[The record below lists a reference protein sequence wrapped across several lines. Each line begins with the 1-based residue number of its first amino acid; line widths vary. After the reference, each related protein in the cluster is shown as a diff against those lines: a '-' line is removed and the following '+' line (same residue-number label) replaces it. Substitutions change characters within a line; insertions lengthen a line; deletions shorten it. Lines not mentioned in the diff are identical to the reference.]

1 MKVSLNLTKLK
12 GNKLTPSEFV
22 YLLIKSENAKQL
34 TKYLEILPIDET
46 KLQDRGF
53 VKIMPDRTLT
63 LRQKA
68 LDLFTVRGCE
78 DCWNQF
84 VVAYPIKDQG
94 RPLHNDKK
102 RNKLKYIALITKSPD
117 LHETIMKALDNEKE
131 DRKRANWSGE
141 FRPRWKMM
149 SSYINQEAWTMY
161 EGMEFDTPTSTNQ
174 PNYGEDLI

>member
-22 YLLIKSENAKQL
+22 YMLIKSESSKQL
-34 TKYLEILPIDET
+34 EKYLEILPIDEE
-46 KLQDRGF
+46 KLQQRGF
-53 VKIMPDRTLT
+53 IKIMPDESFA

-84 VVAYPIKDQG
+84 ALAYPMKDQG
-94 RPLHNDKK
+94 RPLHNDMK
-102 RNKLKYIALITKSPD
+102 RNKLKYIALIEKNPD
-117 LHETIMKALDNEKE
+117 LHDTIIKAITAELE
-131 DRKRANWSGE
+131 DRKRASWSGE

-149 SSYINQEAWTMY
+149 SSYLNQEAWTMY
-161 EGMEFDTPTSTNQ
+161 DGIEPEKPTNEQT
-174 PNYGEDLI
+174 YGGDLV